1 MLKLQDVKKNYPGFS
16 LNCSLELKPGQI
28 TGLIGQNGAGKTTLF
43 KSILRLIRIDGG
55 TIDLLGKDIKNITE
69 DDMTGLGCVLADS
82 GFSGYLT
89 VSDIQKIL
97 KSFYPDFKENW
108 FIQKSNQFGLPQ
120 DKQIK
125 DFSTGMK
132 AKLKVLSA
140 LSHNSKLLIMDEPT
154 SGLDVVAREE
164 VLTLLR
170 EYMEEDENRSIL
182 ISSHISSDLETLC
195 DDFYMIHN
203 GEIIL
208 HEDTDNLL
216 ANYAIL
222 KVNEKEYADLDK
234 TYLIRASQE
243 PFGYSCLTNQRAFY
257 QENYPEIVIEK
268 SGIDEVIMHIIKG
281 EKI

>member
-16 LNCSLELKPGQI
+16 LNCSLEVKPGQI

-43 KSILRLIRIDGG
+43 KSILQLIRIDGG
-55 TIDLLGKDIKNITE
+55 TIELLGKDIKNITE

-108 FIQKSNQFGLPQ
+108 FIQKSNQFSLPQ

-140 LSHNSKLLIMDEPT
+140 LSHNSKLLILDEPT

-170 EYMEEDENRSIL
+170 EYMEEDENRSMK
-182 ISSHISSDLETLC
+182 SS
-195 DDFYMIHN
+195 Y
-203 GEIIL
+203 
-208 HEDTDNLL
+208 
-216 ANYAIL
+216 
-222 KVNEKEYADLDK
+222 
-234 TYLIRASQE
+234 
-243 PFGYSCLTNQRAFY
+243 
-257 QENYPEIVIEK
+257 VI
-268 SGIDEVIMHIIKG
+268 
-281 EKI
+281 